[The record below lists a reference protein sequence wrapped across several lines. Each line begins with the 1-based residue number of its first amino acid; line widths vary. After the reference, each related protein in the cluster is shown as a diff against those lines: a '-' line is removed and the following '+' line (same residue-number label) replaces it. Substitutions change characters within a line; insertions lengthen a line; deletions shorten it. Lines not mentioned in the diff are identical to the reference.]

1 MEIRQLEALVGIAE
15 HGTFSSA
22 AEFLGTV
29 QSNIS
34 NRIARLESELGSE
47 LIDRASGALTES
59 GAVVVER
66 ARRILSE
73 VSAIASDVSEL
84 TADIRGRVSVGMIG
98 TAGRWIVPLLLNAQR
113 ERYPHISLRITEG
126 TNSVIEPQ
134 LVSGVLDIAVLAW
147 PVSAPELTGVDL
159 FSEDL
164 VLICEKSHPL
174 AERTSVTFADM
185 APYEILLPFPGTP
198 IRREIDESSHAQGI
212 TLRPLIELDGLRTI
226 ASLTFDGHGPSI
238 LPSTMLSKHLR
249 ANFRAV
255 PIKNIALRRVCL
267 VRRRFG
273 FPAAPVRAIH
283 SLLSTVVRE
292 ARQIP
297 EGVVIPETA
306 EHVSVADR

>member
-22 AEFLGTV
+22 AEALGTV

-59 GAVVVER
+59 GDVVVER
-66 ARRILSE
+66 ARRILGE
-73 VSAIASDVSEL
+73 VSAIAADVSEL
-84 TADIRGRVSVGMIG
+84 TADIRGRVSMGMIG
-98 TAGRWIVPLLLNAQR
+98 TAGRWIVPLLLEAQR
-113 ERYPHISLRITEG
+113 RTFPHISLRITEG

-134 LVSGVLDIAVLAW
+134 LVSGVLDLAVLAW
-147 PVSAPELTGVDL
+147 PVAAPELSEVDL
-159 FSEDL
+159 YSEDL
-164 VLICEKSHPL
+164 VLIAAKDHPL
-174 AERTSVTFADM
+174 ANRKSVTFAELE
-185 APYEILLPFPGTP
+185 PFEILLPYPGTP
-198 IRREIDESSHAQGI
+198 IRREIDEASHAQGVD
-212 TLRPLIELDGLRTI
+212 LKPLIELDGLRTI
-226 ASLTFDGHGPSI
+226 ASMTFDGHGPSI
-238 LPSTMLSKHLR
+238 LPSTMLSTHLR

-255 PIKNIALRRVCL
+255 PIEGIAQRRVCL

-292 ARQIP
+292 ASQVPLGVVVP
-297 EGVVIPETA
+297 EGHSSLP
-306 EHVSVADR
+306 

>member
-22 AEFLGTV
+22 AEALGTV

-59 GAVVVER
+59 GSVVVER

-73 VSAIASDVSEL
+73 VSAIAADVSEL
-84 TADIRGRVSVGMIG
+84 TADIRGRVSLGMIG
-98 TAGRWIVPLLLNAQR
+98 TAGRWIVPLLLKAQR
-113 ERYPHISLRITEG
+113 ETYPHISLRITEG

-147 PVSAPELTGVDL
+147 PVDAPELSSVDL
-159 FSEDL
+159 YSEDL
-164 VLICEKSHPL
+164 VLITEKTHPL
-174 AERTSVTFADM
+174 ATYPSVTFADIE
-185 APYEILLPFPGTP
+185 PYEVLLPFPGTP
-198 IRREIDESSHAQGI
+198 IRREIDDASHAQGI
-212 TLRPLIELDGLRTI
+212 ELRPLIELDGLRTI
-226 ASLTFDGHGPSI
+226 ASMTFDGHGPSI
-238 LPSTMLSKHLR
+238 LPSTMLSSHLR
-249 ANFRAV
+249 ENFRAV
-255 PIKNIALRRVCL
+255 PIEKIALRRVCL

-283 SLLSTVVRE
+283 ALLSTVVRE
-292 ARQIP
+292 ASEARKVPQ
-297 EGVVIPETA
+297 GVVIPDNPEILT
-306 EHVSVADR
+306 

>member
-22 AEFLGTV
+22 AEALGTV

-34 NRIARLESELGSE
+34 NRIARLEAELGSE

-59 GAVVVER
+59 GTVVVER

-73 VSAIASDVSEL
+73 VGAIAADVSEL

-98 TAGRWIVPLLLNAQR
+98 TAGRWIVPLLLEAQR
-113 ERYPHISLRITEG
+113 QSFPHISLRITEG

-134 LVSGVLDIAVLAW
+134 LISGVLDIAVLAW
-147 PVSAPELTGVDL
+147 PVEPPELPEIDL
-159 FSEDL
+159 YSEDL
-164 VLICEKSHPL
+164 VLICESTHPL
-174 AERTSVTFADM
+174 AQRSSITFNDIE
-185 APYEILLPFPGTP
+185 PYEVLLPFPGTP
-198 IRREIDESSHAQGI
+198 IRREIDEAAHAQGVE
-212 TLRPLIELDGLRTI
+212 LRPLIELDGLRTI

-249 ANFRAV
+249 PKFCAV
-255 PIKNIALRRVCL
+255 PIEGIALRRVCL

-283 SLLSTVVRE
+283 ALLMQVVRE
-292 ARQIP
+292 ARSVP
-297 EGVVIPETA
+297 EGVVVPATLTSD
-306 EHVSVADR
+306 VTP

>member
-1 MEIRQLEALVGIAE
+1 MGIAE

-22 AEFLGTV
+22 AEALGTV

-34 NRIARLESELGSE
+34 NSIARLEAELGSE

-59 GAVVVER
+59 GTVVVER

-73 VSAIASDVSEL
+73 VGAIAADVSEL

-98 TAGRWIVPLLLNAQR
+98 TAGRWIVPLLLEAQR
-113 ERYPHISLRITEG
+113 QSFPHISLRITEG

-134 LVSGVLDIAVLAW
+134 LISGVLDIAVLAW
-147 PVSAPELTGVDL
+147 PVEPPELSEIDL
-159 FSEDL
+159 YSEDL
-164 VLICEKSHPL
+164 VLICESTHPL
-174 AERTSVTFADM
+174 AQRSSITFNDIE
-185 APYEILLPFPGTP
+185 PYEVLLPFPGTP
-198 IRREIDESSHAQGI
+198 IRREIDEAAHAQGVE
-212 TLRPLIELDGLRTI
+212 LRPLIELDGLRTI

-249 ANFRAV
+249 PKFCAV
-255 PIKNIALRRVCL
+255 PIEGIALRRVCL

-283 SLLSTVVRE
+283 ALLMQVVRE
-292 ARQIP
+292 ARSVP
-297 EGVVIPETA
+297 EGVVVPATLTSD
-306 EHVSVADR
+306 VTP

>member
-22 AEFLGTV
+22 AEALGTV

-34 NRIARLESELGSE
+34 NRIARLEAELGSE

-59 GAVVVER
+59 GTVVVER

-73 VSAIASDVSEL
+73 VGAIAADVSEL

-98 TAGRWIVPLLLNAQR
+98 TAGRWIVPLLLEAQR
-113 ERYPHISLRITEG
+113 QSFPHISLRITEG

-134 LVSGVLDIAVLAW
+134 LISGVLDIAVLAW
-147 PVSAPELTGVDL
+147 PVEPPELSEIDL
-159 FSEDL
+159 YSEDL
-164 VLICEKSHPL
+164 VLICESTHPL
-174 AERTSVTFADM
+174 AQRSSITFNDIE
-185 APYEILLPFPGTP
+185 PYEVLLPFPGTP
-198 IRREIDESSHAQGI
+198 IRREIDEAAHAQGVE
-212 TLRPLIELDGLRTI
+212 LRPLIELDGLRTI

-249 ANFRAV
+249 PKFCAV
-255 PIKNIALRRVCL
+255 PIEGIALRRVCL

-283 SLLSTVVRE
+283 ALLMQVVRE
-292 ARQIP
+292 ARSVP
-297 EGVVIPETA
+297 EGVVVPATLTSD
-306 EHVSVADR
+306 VTP